1 MQVNRCAFQRKPG
14 ALEKTHIQFCCQK
27 EIMLCVPFGEKLLNV
42 FFLNQGEAPKGKFI
56 YGCTNEACKPSVE
69 DPEEG
74 PREPCPT
81 LFLDQTEAQRAVKII
96 FKTAPP
102 PLSEGLDL
110 PLTLTLFKT
119 KSVHYP
125 VEDKR
130 PFSLPRFIS
139 FWPQ

>member
-1 MQVNRCAFQRKPG
+1 MNVNETLLCNVQVNRCAFQRKPG

-74 PREPCPT
+74 EGPAPLIFEPN
-81 LFLDQTEAQRAVKII
+81 
-96 FKTAPP
+96 
-102 PLSEGLDL
+102 
-110 PLTLTLFKT
+110 
-119 KSVHYP
+119 
-125 VEDKR
+125 
-130 PFSLPRFIS
+130 
-139 FWPQ
+139 

>member
-1 MQVNRCAFQRKPG
+1 MP
-14 ALEKTHIQFCCQK
+14 
-27 EIMLCVPFGEKLLNV
+27 CVPFGEKLLNV

-74 PREPCPT
+74 PGGPCPPP
-81 LFLDQTEAQRAVKII
+81 LFLNQTEAQRAEKV
-96 FKTAPP
+96 KTAPSP

-125 VEDKR
+125 V
-130 PFSLPRFIS
+130 
-139 FWPQ
+139 

>member
-1 MQVNRCAFQRKPG
+1 
-14 ALEKTHIQFCCQK
+14 
-27 EIMLCVPFGEKLLNV
+27 MLCVPFGEKLLNV

-56 YGCTNEACKPSVE
+56 IYGCTNEACKPSVE

-74 PREPCPT
+74 PGGPCPP
-81 LFLDQTEAQRAVKII
+81 LFLDQTEAQRAEKII

-102 PLSEGLDL
+102 LSEGLDS

-125 VEDKR
+125 V
-130 PFSLPRFIS
+130 
-139 FWPQ
+139 

>member
-1 MQVNRCAFQRKPG
+1 
-14 ALEKTHIQFCCQK
+14 
-27 EIMLCVPFGEKLLNV
+27 MLCVPFGEKLLNV
-42 FFLNQGEAPKGKFI
+42 FFLNLGEALKGKLIF
-56 YGCTNEACKPSVE
+56 GCTNEACKPSVE

-74 PREPCPT
+74 PGGPCPPYFWT
-81 LFLDQTEAQRAVKII
+81 KLRPKGPKKII

-125 VEDKR
+125 V
-130 PFSLPRFIS
+130 
-139 FWPQ
+139 